1 MTRSRGTTVIMGL
14 CVALAAGAAW
24 AESSPFV
31 GRWHWNQAESTLP
44 AGEPSPTDVV
54 SEISRADGSSVTWSV
69 TIVTPDGQP
78 HVVTLEAGADGESHR
93 ISSDTTASVR
103 LIGSGLQTTFTGPA
117 GRSDVRSEERR
128 VGKECRCRRSPKN

>member
-1 MTRSRGTTVIMGL
+1 MTRSRGTTVIMGRG
-14 CVALAAGAAW
+14 VALAAGAAW

-31 GRWHWNQAESTLP
+31 GRWHWSQAQSTLP
-44 AGEPSPTDVV
+44 PGEPSPTDVV

-93 ISSDTTASVR
+93 ISSDTTPPVPLR
-103 LIGSGLQTTFTGPA
+103 GSGLPATFTGPA
-117 GRSDVRSEERR
+117 GRSAGQTRS
-128 VGKECRCRRSPKN
+128 VAA